1 MNAISKFRE
10 YMAAKPL
17 DSRVFMIVLAVG
29 SVTALFSAIFTI
41 IEGVGAGASIS
52 TLACVVALIVIS
64 VIAFVFDKEAICHIL
79 VCFVLDFMLLP
90 VAFFFCGGIRSGMMM
105 YFMTGLYIIVPTIT
119 KKSVRLIMYVLAGV
133 ALSTTFILAY
143 IVVPDWVT
151 PMTDSAWYIDTIV
164 SFILNA
170 ACIYCVSSL
179 TVHAY
184 NEQYKENEMLVKK
197 LESMTVHDEL
207 TGLYNRRELF
217 RMLEDDVMRAA
228 VDDLYCMFMF
238 DVDEF
243 KRVNDTYGHV
253 FGDKV
258 LREVAKCLG
267 DEMGSV
273 EEGEMAARYGGE
285 EFVGIFHDEDFD
297 ESYRRAEVV
306 RKKVESLRFMEN
318 PEFRVTISGGV
329 DRCNGMRPRYALRQ
343 VDDLLYLAKTT
354 GKNQVT
360 RKM

>member
-1 MNAISKFRE
+1 MNAISRFKS
-10 YMAAKPL
+10 YMSSKPL
-17 DSRVFMIVLAVG
+17 DSRVFLIVLTVG
-29 SVTALFSAIFTI
+29 SVTAIFSAIFTI

-52 TLACVVALIVIS
+52 TLVCALALIAIS
-64 VIAFVFDKEAICHIL
+64 ILAFVFDKEAICHIL
-79 VCFVLDFMLLP
+79 LCIVLDFVLLP
-90 VAFFFCGGIRSGMMM
+90 VAFFFCGGIRSGMML
-105 YFMTGLYIIVPTIT
+105 YFMTGMYIIVPTIS
-119 KKSVRLIMYVLAGV
+119 KRGVRFVMYLLAGA
-133 ALSTTFILAY
+133 ALTTTFILSYA
-143 IVVPDWVT
+143 VVPEWVT
-151 PMTDSAWYIDTIV
+151 PMSDKAWYVDTIV
-164 SFILNA
+164 SFILNVF
-170 ACIYCVSSL
+170 CIYCVTSL
-179 TVHAY
+179 TVQAY
-184 NEQYKENEMLVKK
+184 HEQYSENEELVKK
-197 LESMTVHDEL
+197 LESLTVHDEL

-217 RMLEDDVMRAA
+217 RMLEEEVMRAS
-228 VDDLYCMFMF
+228 VEDLYCMFMF

-258 LREVAKCLG
+258 LREVARCLSEETG
-267 DEMGSV
+267 AV

-285 EFVGIFHDEDFD
+285 EFVGIFHDADFD
-297 ESYRRAEVV
+297 ESYRRAEKV
-306 RKKVESLRFMEN
+306 RKKVEALRFMEN